1 MAGTSSFFILTLF
14 PLSLF
19 PTLQLGLMFVVP
31 LALPW
36 TGDPP
41 PIRHP

>member
-19 PTLQLGLMFVVP
+19 PALQLGLMFVV
-31 LALPW
+31 ALPW